1 MGTLVLVVGGLCACG
16 STGGGSAT
24 LGAGQPAPGPT
35 AVLPS
40 GSVLLLPL
48 DPRLTAVP
56 TPGTDGGQVGSG
68 SAAPTPGGSPQLSPG
83 PPVPTATDDRTAG
96 DRTADDRTTGSPT
109 SASAPARPRTS
120 ASAGVGT
127 APTPSPT
134 SRPTASSSAPLSPAV
149 LSVSAPVTG
158 ATAHRWCQDVTLT
171 LTNSGG
177 QPATAATVT
186 FATHVIGSL
195 GVDWWTYTTS
205 QPLRTPVPGHASA
218 TETWT
223 ICLDDWQVPAGMH
236 LETRTAGVSSG

>member
-16 STGGGSAT
+16 STGGGSVT
-24 LGAGQPAPGPT
+24 LGAGRPTPGPT

-83 PPVPTATDDRTAG
+83 PPVPTATG
-96 DRTADDRTTGSPT
+96 DRTAGSPT

-120 ASAGVGT
+120 ASASAGAGT
-127 APTPSPT
+127 ALTPSPT
-134 SRPTASSSAPLSPAV
+134 PRPTASSSAPLSPAA
-149 LSVSAPVTG
+149 LSVSTPVTG

-177 QPATAATVT
+177 QPAITATVT